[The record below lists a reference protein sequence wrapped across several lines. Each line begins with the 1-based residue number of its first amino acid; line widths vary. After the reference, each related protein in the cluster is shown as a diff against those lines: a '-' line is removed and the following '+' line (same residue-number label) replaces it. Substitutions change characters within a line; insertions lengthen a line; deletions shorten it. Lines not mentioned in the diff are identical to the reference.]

1 MSDSWLGLA
10 VVMVIGVIIMGFA
23 ICTGKL
29 IIWLFSTESEEMSAA
44 DVNKP
49 RMKSAYHEAA

>member
-10 VVMVIGVIIMGFA
+10 VVAVIGVIIMGFA

-29 IIWLFSTESEEMSAA
+29 IIWLFGTEPEEKSAA
-44 DVNKP
+44 DVNKL
-49 RMKSAYHEAA
+49 RMKSA